1 MSSPIASKNLASPR
15 ALYSEEIRPEATS
28 EAAIFKLFWQ
38 ADRVKWRHSVRL
50 EIDGKRKNLQLAFHP
65 SPGLKNLFL
74 SDYLLHYLQ
83 CYHFGVFRMLG
94 SK

>member
-38 ADRVKWRHSVRL
+38 ADRVK
-50 EIDGKRKNLQLAFHP
+50 
-65 SPGLKNLFL
+65 
-74 SDYLLHYLQ
+74 
-83 CYHFGVFRMLG
+83 
-94 SK
+94 